1 MQIGCI
7 HPNKGCVYFV
17 YPPIRWEK
25 AKWPVKSL
33 FSMPV

>member
-17 YPPIRWEK
+17 YPPSPKMMR
-25 AKWPVKSL
+25 AL
-33 FSMPV
+33 A